1 MFEWQGWATVGYQ
14 LREGK
19 ELAAGKAVG
28 GLQGRAEW
36 KCRERIDRGSV
47 NWLLGIGEIVY

>member
-1 MFEWQGWATVGYQ
+1 VFEWQGWATVGYQ